1 MTSDFASKIG
11 SFLSG
16 AAKVLTAGVGAA
28 AAGVGAIT
36 KMAVDEVADYQQLT
50 GGVETLF
57 KDGASALMG
66 YADIA
71 YQTAGLSANEYMET
85 ATSFAA
91 TLLQSLEG
99 DTAAAVEYA
108 NTAITDMSDN
118 ANKMGTDISMIQNAY
133 NGFAK
138 GNYTMLDNLKLGYGG
153 TAREMARL
161 VNESGVLSQAML
173 INLDDSRNLGAA
185 LQEVGFDKII
195 EAIHR
200 VQENMGITG
209 TTAAEAAE
217 TISGAVASMQSAWSN
232 WLTGL
237 GTEGADVSALT
248 DNLVN
253 SALTVASNLK
263 PVIEQIGES
272 LVGVLADVTGIDL
285 APALEKINAFKDG
298 ALGMIKAVVDGFNE
312 GGISGAIEGALSKFE
327 DLTGVDLT
335 PLKNNV
341 VGMVE
346 GLKSAFDELKRA
358 FDEDGPMGVVDLL
371 VGKFEDLTGIDLSP
385 IVSGVQGFF
394 QNFTESTAGI
404 SERISTALGDFF
416 GMFGDDAGG
425 WTTTFN
431 NVVVDVGNLFTSLG
445 TITGDAL
452 SLLADGFETL
462 LNTLTANGI
471 SDKLKD
477 LVTEI
482 SKLFHLF
489 EGTEENSEGA
499 LDILKKLF
507 EFLGSVAGEYI
518 TGVIDT
524 LTFFIEEINLTVEAA
539 KELLNLDFSGFFDT
553 IVEQVED
560 AVDWF
565 RDLWDMVVGAGQALA
580 NFSELDWFGDNDEK
594 KDEFDRENG
603 EGAFASMQKETDDAL
618 RSGVKTVDVASS
630 TLSGKL
636 DPLLVD
642 IANQNGYGQAQNPVN
657 INVNVDGKK
666 VAEAVYDPLQDVA
679 KQKGQTGKL
688 TPVTR

>member
-1 MTSDFASKIG
+1 
-11 SFLSG
+11 
-16 AAKVLTAGVGAA
+16 
-28 AAGVGAIT
+28 
-36 KMAVDEVADYQQLT
+36 
-50 GGVETLF
+50 
-57 KDGASALMG
+57 
-66 YADIA
+66 
-71 YQTAGLSANEYMET
+71 
-85 ATSFAA
+85 
-91 TLLQSLEG
+91 
-99 DTAAAVEYA
+99 
-108 NTAITDMSDN
+108 
-118 ANKMGTDISMIQNAY
+118 
-133 NGFAK
+133 
-138 GNYTMLDNLKLGYGG
+138 
-153 TAREMARL
+153 
-161 VNESGVLSQAML
+161 
-173 INLDDSRNLGAA
+173 
-185 LQEVGFDKII
+185 
-195 EAIHR
+195 
-200 VQENMGITG
+200 
-209 TTAAEAAE
+209 
-217 TISGAVASMQSAWSN
+217 
-232 WLTGL
+232 
-237 GTEGADVSALT
+237 
-248 DNLVN
+248 
-253 SALTVASNLK
+253 
-263 PVIEQIGES
+263 
-272 LVGVLADVTGIDL
+272 
-285 APALEKINAFKDG
+285 
-298 ALGMIKAVVDGFNE
+298 VDGFNE
-312 GGISGAIEGALSKFE
+312 GSISGAIEGALSKFE

-431 NVVVDVGNLFTSLG
+431 NVVVNVGNLFTSLG
-445 TITGDAL
+445 TITGDAI

-471 SDKLKD
+471 SDKIKD

-482 SKLFHLF
+482 GKLFLLF

-580 NFSELDWFGDNDEK
+580 NFLELDWPGDNDEK
-594 KDEFDRENG
+594 KDEFDRKNG
-603 EGAFASMQKETDDAL
+603 EGAFASMQKDTDDAL

-642 IANQNGYGQAQNPVN
+642 IANQNGYVQAQNPVN

>member
-1 MTSDFASKIG
+1 MTSNFSSRIG

-263 PVIEQIGES
+263 PVVEQIGES
-272 LVGVLADVTGIDL
+272 LVGVIADVTGIDL

-312 GGISGAIEGALSKFE
+312 GSISGAIEGALSEFE

-341 VGMVE
+341 VGMVD

-371 VGKFEDLTGIDLSP
+371 VGKFKDLTGIDLSP

-416 GMFGDDAGG
+416 GMFSNESGA
-425 WTTTFN
+425 WETTFN
-431 NVVVDVGNLFTSLG
+431 NVVVNVGKLFTSLG
-445 TITGDAL
+445 TITGDAI
-452 SLLADGFETL
+452 SLLADGFKSFLES
-462 LNTLTANGI
+462 LTTNGT
-471 SDKLKD
+471 SDKIRD
-477 LVTEI
+477 LATELG
-482 SKLFHLF
+482 KLFLIF
-489 EGTEENSEGA
+489 EDSEKGESGNAMENFQ
-499 LDILKKLF
+499 KFF
-507 EFLGSVAGEYI
+507 EFLGTLSGDTVSVLVVTFASLLRQIGLTASAIKNLFSGDIKGYTTDYVEQIKEVARWFDEIYKSI
-518 TGVIDT
+518 TNT
-524 LTFFIEEINLTVEAA
+524 ALFLAE
-539 KELLNLDFSGFFDT
+539 NLDF
-553 IVEQVED
+553 
-560 AVDWF
+560 
-565 RDLWDMVVGAGQALA
+565 LH
-580 NFSELDWFGDNDEK
+580 FGD
-594 KDEFDRENG
+594 G
-603 EGAFASMQKETDDAL
+603 EIDTETLKEWGNAQETAQTQPPVL
-618 RSGVKTVDVASS
+618 KVDPGSS
-630 TLSGKL
+630 AMGQLS
-636 DPLLVD
+636 PLLSEYA
-642 IANQNGYGQAQNPVN
+642 IQNTAGQNPVN